1 MRRFA
6 LAMGWVVAGI
16 LEFERHRLDG
26 LLVWHSARLLDDV
39 HRLPAR
45 PAA

>member
-16 LEFERHRLDG
+16 LDFERHRLEG
-26 LLVWHSARLLDDV
+26 LLVWHSARLVDDGQC
-39 HRLPAR
+39 LPAR